1 MTPTSKKPSALKTT
15 RASESNFF
23 GIRYCYAYLQEYQ
36 VFSLRTKPDCG
47 MQQIFDPV
55 RHKNVK
61 ARVKEAIKSEFNQRC
76 AYCGSKSK
84 GLTLDHVLASSKGGI
99 NSWRNLVPACAKC
112 NGSKGSK
119 NLTDWYTVSLPCYSE
134 ARLQRILNRYRV
146 KSGVFPPNHSQGFA
160 SLV

>member
-1 MTPTSKKPSALKTT
+1 
-15 RASESNFF
+15 
-23 GIRYCYAYLQEYQ
+23 
-36 VFSLRTKPDCG
+36 
-47 MQQIFDPV
+47 MQQFFDPI

-84 GLTLDHVLASSKGGI
+84 RLTLDHVLASSKGGI

-119 NLTDWYTVSLPCYSE
+119 NLSDWYTLSLPCYSE
-134 ARLQRILNRYRV
+134 QRLQRILNRSSV
-146 KSGVFPPNHSQGFA
+146 KSGAFVPNRSKGFA
-160 SLV
+160 WLGWATHSCLSNSYFLRRIFVILRYLHQNPITATSLRFC

>member
-1 MTPTSKKPSALKTT
+1 
-15 RASESNFF
+15 
-23 GIRYCYAYLQEYQ
+23 
-36 VFSLRTKPDCG
+36 

-61 ARVKEAIKSEFNQRC
+61 ARVKEAIKSEFNHRC

-84 GLTLDHVLASSKGGI
+84 RLTLDHVLASSKGGI
-99 NSWRNLVPACAKC
+99 DSWSNLVPACAKC

-134 ARLQRILNRYRV
+134 ERLQRILNRYSV
-146 KSGVFPPNHSQGFA
+146 KYGVFPHQSAKGFA
-160 SLV
+160 SRFVSAREQPPEQFLFSEYVLPRGNAL